1 MRIVA
6 NPQQRK
12 SESTGDV
19 FQNCAPVLLSSCYLL
34 TSVSGFGIPASRIEV
49 TSLPVLE
56 HTLCKSVDPT
66 SLQSHDARFKLLSD
80 TSQEVS

>member
-1 MRIVA
+1 MLQKPRYKVTIVA

-34 TSVSGFGIPASRIEV
+34 TSVSGFGIPASRIGV

-56 HTLCKSVDPT
+56 HSCVSQSTLLACSPT
-66 SLQSHDARFKLLSD
+66 MPSLNY
-80 TSQEVS
+80 